1 MRQNASQSSTNRQLY
16 PLIKEE
22 NLSELPEPPLFPIVR
37 IFKVLRQWNGA
48 DLVVLMDEKI
58 LGGSIPTVLPFYN
71 EIDRVQF
78 SILNFADYG
87 KVGGHK
93 DSLNLD

>member
-1 MRQNASQSSTNRQLY
+1 
-16 PLIKEE
+16 
-22 NLSELPEPPLFPIVR
+22 
-37 IFKVLRQWNGA
+37 
-48 DLVVLMDEKI
+48 MDEKI
-58 LGGSIPTVLPFYN
+58 LGGSIPTVLPFYK